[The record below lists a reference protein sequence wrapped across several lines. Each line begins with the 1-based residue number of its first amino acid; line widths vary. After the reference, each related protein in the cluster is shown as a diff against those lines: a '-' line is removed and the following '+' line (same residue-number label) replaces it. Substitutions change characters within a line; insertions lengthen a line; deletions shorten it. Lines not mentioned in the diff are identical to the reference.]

1 MKTKIQLSDH
11 FDYRKLIRFTMPSV
25 LMMVFTSI
33 YGVVD
38 GFFVSNYA
46 GKAEFTAVNLIMPFL
61 MILGAVG
68 FMFGTGGSALVAKT
82 MGEGDDE
89 KANRQ
94 FSLLIYTTIILGA
107 VTASL
112 GIIFVKP
119 VAVLLK
125 ATQEMA
131 ELCAGYGRAVL
142 GALPFLMLQYEFSS
156 FTATAEKP
164 KLGLFTTIAAGVINI
179 LGDALLVGVFRL
191 GVTGAALAT
200 ALSQVAGG
208 VVPLVYFAGKRN
220 TSRLHLGRTRFD
232 LLTLGRTCG
241 NGCSE
246 LMSNISMSL
255 VSMLYNTQLINYVG
269 EDGVAAYGV
278 MMYVNLVFLAVF
290 IGYSVGTAPIVSFH
304 YGALNTDELKSLL
317 RRSTV
322 IISICAV
329 AMLAAG
335 ELLALPLT
343 NIFVGYDEGLKS
355 LTLRGFRIFS
365 FTFLFAGFAIFGSGW
380 FTALNNGLISA
391 IISFMRTLIFQ
402 AAAVLLLPL
411 ILDVDGIWLSVVVA
425 EFTAAALVVVFI
437 FAKRKKYNYL

>member
-1 MKTKIQLSDH
+1 MKIRLSDH
-11 FDYRKLIRFTMPSV
+11 FDYRKLIRFTLPSV
-25 LMMVFTSI
+25 LMMVCNSI

-61 MILGAVG
+61 MILGAFG

-82 MGEGDDE
+82 MGEGDND

-94 FSLLIYTTIILGA
+94 FSLLVYTTLVLGA
-107 VTASL
+107 VFAAL
-112 GIIFVKP
+112 GVIFVKP

-125 ATQEMA
+125 ATPEMA
-131 ELCAGYGRAVL
+131 ELCAEYGRIVL
-142 GALPFLMLQYEFSS
+142 CALPFFMLQYEFSS
-156 FTATAEKP
+156 FAATAEKP
-164 KLGLFTTIAAGVINI
+164 KLGLFTTIAAGVMNI
-179 LGDALLVGVFRL
+179 AGDALLVGALKL
-191 GVTGAALAT
+191 GITGAALAT
-200 ALSQVAGG
+200 ALSQAVGG
-208 VVPLVYFAGKRN
+208 VVPLVYFARKKN
-220 TSRLHLGRTRFD
+220 TSRLHLGRTRLD

-255 VSMLYNTQLINYVG
+255 VSMLYNTQLMNYIG

-278 MMYVNLVFLAVF
+278 LMYVNMIFLAIFV
-290 IGYSVGTAPIVSFH
+290 GYSVGTSPVVSFH
-304 YGALNTDELKSLL
+304 YGALNNDELKSLL
-317 RRSTV
+317 RRSAV

-343 NIFVGYDEGLKS
+343 NIFVGYDEGLKAI
-355 LTLRGFRIFS
+355 TLRGFRIFS
-365 FTFLFAGFAIFGSGW
+365 FTFLFAGFAIFGSGF

-391 IISFMRTLIFQ
+391 VISFMRTLVFQ
-402 AAAVLLLPL
+402 VAAVLILP
-411 ILDVDGIWLSVVVA
+411 IFFEVDGIWFSIVVA
-425 EFTAAALVVVFI
+425 EFTAAALSAIFV
-437 FAKRKKYNYL
+437 FAKRKKYKYL

>member
-1 MKTKIQLSDH
+1 MKIQLSDH
-11 FDYRKLIRFTMPSV
+11 FDYRRLIRFTLPSV
-25 LMMVFTSI
+25 LMMVCNSI

-61 MILGAVG
+61 MILGAFG

-82 MGEGDDE
+82 MGEGDNE

-94 FSLLIYTTIILGA
+94 FSLLVYTTLVLGA
-107 VTASL
+107 VFAAL
-112 GIIFVKP
+112 GIVFVKP

-125 ATQEMA
+125 ASPEMA
-131 ELCAGYGRAVL
+131 EICARYGTIVLCA
-142 GALPFLMLQYEFSS
+142 LPMFMLQYEFSS
-156 FTATAEKP
+156 FAATAEKP
-164 KLGLFTTIAAGVINI
+164 KLGLFTTIAAGVMNI
-179 LGDALLVGVFRL
+179 VGDAVLVGALRL

-200 ALSQVAGG
+200 ALSQIVGG
-208 VVPLVYFAGKRN
+208 LVPLIYFARRRN

-232 LLTLGRTCG
+232 LLTLGRACG
-241 NGCSE
+241 NGSSE

-255 VSMLYNTQLINYVG
+255 VSMLYNTQLMNYVG

-278 MMYVNLVFLAVF
+278 LMYVNMIFLAVF
-290 IGYSVGTAPIVSFH
+290 IGYSVGTAPVVSFH
-304 YGALNTDELKSLL
+304 YGALNTGELKSLL

-335 ELLALPLT
+335 ELLAEPLT
-343 NIFVGYDEGLKS
+343 NIFVGYDEGLKA

-391 IISFMRTLIFQ
+391 IISFMRTLLFQ
-402 AAAVLLLPL
+402 VAAVLILPIFL
-411 ILDVDGIWLSVVVA
+411 KVDGIWLSVVVA
-425 EFTAAALVVVFI
+425 EFTAAALVVIFI
-437 FAKRKKYNYL
+437 FAKRKKYQYL

>member
-1 MKTKIQLSDH
+1 MKIRLSDH
-11 FDYRKLIRFTMPSV
+11 FNYRKLIRFTLPSV
-25 LMMVFTSI
+25 LMMVCNSI

-61 MILGAVG
+61 MILGSFG

-82 MGEGDDE
+82 MGEGDNE

-94 FSLLIYTTIILGA
+94 FSLLVYTTLVLGVVLAVPGILF
-107 VTASL
+107 
-112 GIIFVKP
+112 IKP

-125 ATQEMA
+125 ASPEMA
-131 ELCAGYGRAVL
+131 ELCAVYGRVVL
-142 GALPFLMLQYEFSS
+142 CALPFFMLQYEFSS
-156 FTATAEKP
+156 FAATAEKP
-164 KLGLFTTIAAGVINI
+164 KLGLFTTIAAGVMNI
-179 LGDALLVGVFRL
+179 AGDAVLVGALRL

-200 ALSQVAGG
+200 ALSQVVGG
-208 VVPLVYFAGKRN
+208 VVPLVYFARRKN
-220 TSRLHLGRTRFD
+220 TSRLRLGRTRFD

-241 NGCSE
+241 NGSSE

-255 VSMLYNTQLINYVG
+255 VSMLYNTQLMNYVG

-278 MMYVNLVFLAVF
+278 LMYVNMIFLAVF
-290 IGYSVGTAPIVSFH
+290 IGYSVGTAPVVSFH
-304 YGALNTDELKSLL
+304 YGALNTAELKSLL

-322 IISICAV
+322 VISICAA

-343 NIFVGYDEGLKS
+343 ELFVGYDEGLKA

-391 IISFMRTLIFQ
+391 VISFMRTLVFQ
-402 AAAVLLLPL
+402 VAAVLLLPL

-425 EFTAAALVVVFI
+425 EFTAAALVVIFI
-437 FAKRKKYNYL
+437 FAKRKKYKYL

>member
-1 MKTKIQLSDH
+1 MKTKIKLSDH
-11 FDYRKLIRFTMPSV
+11 FNYRRLIRFTMPSV
-25 LMMVFTSI
+25 LMMVCTSI

-38 GFFVSNYA
+38 GFFVSNFA

-82 MGEGDDE
+82 MGEGGDE

-94 FSLLIYTTIILGA
+94 FSLLIYTTLVIGA
-107 VTASL
+107 VFAAL
-112 GIIFVKP
+112 GIVFVKP
-119 VAVLLK
+119 AAVLLK
-125 ATQEMA
+125 ATPEMA
-131 ELCAGYGRAVL
+131 ELCAGYGRVVL
-142 GALPFLMLQYEFSS
+142 CALPFLMLQYEFSS
-156 FTATAEKP
+156 FASTAEKP
-164 KLGLFTTIAAGVINI
+164 KLGLFTTIAAGVMNI

-200 ALSQVAGG
+200 ALSQAVGG
-208 VVPLVYFAGKRN
+208 VVPLVYFARKKN

-232 LLTLGRTCG
+232 LLTLGRTCS

-255 VSMLYNTQLINYVG
+255 VGMLYNIQLMNYIG

-278 MMYVNLVFLAVF
+278 LMYVNMIFLAVF

-304 YGALNTDELKSLL
+304 FGALNSDELKNLL

-322 IISICAV
+322 MISICAA

-343 NIFVGYDEGLKS
+343 NIFVGYDEGLKA
-355 LTLRGFRIFS
+355 LTLRAFRIFS

-391 IISFMRTLIFQ
+391 IISFMRTLVFQ
-402 AAAVLLLPL
+402 VAAVLLLPL

-425 EFTAAALVVVFI
+425 EFTAAALVVIFI
-437 FAKRKKYNYL
+437 FAKRKKYKYL

>member
-1 MKTKIQLSDH
+1 MKIQLSDH
-11 FDYRKLIRFTMPSV
+11 FDYRKLIRFTLPSV
-25 LMMVFTSI
+25 LMMVCNSI

-61 MILGAVG
+61 MILGAFG

-82 MGEGDDE
+82 MGEGDND

-94 FSLLIYTTIILGA
+94 FSLLVYTTLVLGVVFA
-107 VTASL
+107 VL

-125 ATQEMA
+125 ATPEMA
-131 ELCAGYGRAVL
+131 ELCAEYGRIVL
-142 GALPFLMLQYEFSS
+142 CALPFYMLQYEFSS
-156 FTATAEKP
+156 FAATAEKP
-164 KLGLFTTIAAGVINI
+164 KLGLFTTIAAGVMNI
-179 LGDALLVGVFRL
+179 VGDALLVGVFQL

-200 ALSQVAGG
+200 ALSQVVGG
-208 VVPLVYFAGKRN
+208 VVPLVYFARRKN
-220 TSRLHLGRTRFD
+220 TSRLHLGRTSFN
-232 LLTLGRTCG
+232 LLTLGRACG
-241 NGCSE
+241 NGSSE

-255 VSMLYNTQLINYVG
+255 VSMLYNTQLMNYVG

-278 MMYVNLVFLAVF
+278 LMYVNMIFLAVF
-290 IGYSVGTAPIVSFH
+290 IGYSVGTAPVISFH
-304 YGALNTDELKSLL
+304 YGALNHDELKSLL

-343 NIFVGYDEGLKS
+343 NIFVGYDDGLKA

-365 FTFLFAGFAIFGSGW
+365 FTFLFAGFAVFGSGW

-391 IISFMRTLIFQ
+391 IISFMRTLVFQ
-402 AAAVLLLPL
+402 VAAVLILP
-411 ILDVDGIWLSVVVA
+411 IFLDVDGIWLSVVVA
-425 EFTAAALVVVFI
+425 EFTAAVLVVIFV
-437 FAKRKKYNYL
+437 FAKRKKYKYL